1 MLALLMAQQQQA
13 MPDGAGNPPP
23 PMLAGGGMP
32 TADAAGGAST
42 STVLIGAIIGGVVG
56 AALLLAA
63 AAASLLFLRRKRLQQ
78 QKQHGRPPKP
88 ALLSVPGFG
97 MLHHARKERQEE
109 CDRKPSVLVMSDE
122 PFATY
127 SSETAAA
134 AGSTATAAEPAAAQ
148 AAGLARDEATEGA
161 AGTPAAAVSLLPAQ
175 APSEQQQHVEV
186 EVVELLPHKLGKG
199 AFGRVVEGRYRGQR
213 VAVKQAL
220 DLHDGLTLPV
230 EAIVASFLQEVQVM
244 GRCTHPNITTL
255 LAACLAPPKLCLV
268 MEMMDTSLEAL
279 LYGGPPGQLL
289 PLPTV
294 LHIAIQVAQ
303 GLEYLH
309 PTVIHRDLKPS
320 NVLISNL
327 DDEYP
332 VVKLAVQCFDVTNNM
347 LTHKVDMYAFGVLLW
362 TMLTGEVPWKNH
374 NMVSIAY
381 NVHMGRRLPLEDI
394 DDSRC
399 PPKLHKLVE
408 QCWDA
413 QPRRRPAAA
422 EVVKELL
429 VIREQ
434 LLLASMKQ
442 GLSLAFGLGRR

>member
-1 MLALLMAQQQQA
+1 MGLASGMAA
-13 MPDGAGNPPP
+13 VESS
-23 PMLAGGGMP
+23 
-32 TADAAGGAST
+32 TAAAGGAAPQGT
-42 STVLIGAIIGGVVG
+42 
-56 AALLLAA
+56 
-63 AAASLLFLRRKRLQQ
+63 
-78 QKQHGRPPKP
+78 
-88 ALLSVPGFG
+88 
-97 MLHHARKERQEE
+97 
-109 CDRKPSVLVMSDE
+109 
-122 PFATY
+122 
-127 SSETAAA
+127 
-134 AGSTATAAEPAAAQ
+134 
-148 AAGLARDEATEGA
+148 A

-175 APSEQQQHVEV
+175 APSEQQQHVEA

-230 EAIVASFLQEVQVM
+230 EAVVASFLQEVQVM

-268 MEMMDTSLEAL
+268 MEMMDTNLEAL

-309 PTVIHRDLKPS
+309 PTVLHRDLKPS
-320 NVLISNL
+320 NVLISNP
-327 DDEYP
+327 DDEHP
-332 VVKLAVQCFDVTNNM
+332 IVKLADFGLSKISEMTLQTAHPEAGSPAYLPPECFDVTNNT
-347 LTHKVDMYAFGVLLW
+347 LTHKVDVYAFGVLLW
-362 TMLTGEVPWKNH
+362 AMLTGQEPWKNH
-374 NMVSIAY
+374 SMVSVAY

-408 QCWDA
+408 QCWDVE
-413 QPRRRPAAA
+413 PRRRPAAA
-422 EVVKELL
+422 EAVKMLL
-429 VIREQ
+429 VIREE
-434 LLLASMKQ
+434 LLLA
-442 GLSLAFGLGRR
+442 LR